1 MSIRMT
7 GSGIP
12 FRVRV
17 GATVASRV
25 RTHDASR
32 SESGQSRR
40 SESGQGRRP
49 ESLVADAGL
58 PTESRVLAALTNGP
72 LARSGVVRGLRH
84 KSLSGA
90 IRKAISVLLRD
101 EWIEYTI
108 PEKPNS
114 RLQKYRL
121 TLAGERALKEL
132 FGEEDG

>member
-1 MSIRMT
+1 MSNRMT

-25 RTHDASR
+25 RTHDESR

-40 SESGQGRRP
+40 PESGRGRTP
-49 ESLVADAGL
+49 ESLVADAGA
-58 PTESRVLAALTNGP
+58 PTEIRVLAALTDGP
-72 LARSGVVRGLRH
+72 LARSGVVRGLGH

-101 EWIEYTI
+101 EWIEYTV
-108 PEKPNS
+108 PDKPNS

-121 TLAGERALKEL
+121 TQAGERAL
-132 FGEEDG
+132 GEWTGGN

>member
-1 MSIRMT
+1 VSIRMT

-40 SESGQGRRP
+40 S
-49 ESLVADAGL
+49 V
-58 PTESRVLAALTNGP
+58 
-72 LARSGVVRGLRH
+72 
-84 KSLSGA
+84 
-90 IRKAISVLLRD
+90 RKAISVLLPD

-108 PEKPNS
+108 PEKPRS
-114 RLQKYRL
+114 SKQKYRL
-121 TLAGERALKEL
+121 TEKCRQSLRSPDKR
-132 FGEEDG
+132 

>member
-1 MSIRMT
+1 MSNRMT

-17 GATVASRV
+17 GASVASRV
-25 RTHDASR
+25 RTHDVS
-32 SESGQSRR
+32 R

-58 PTESRVLAALTNGP
+58 PTEIRVLAALTDGP
-72 LARSGVVRGLRH
+72 LARSGVVRGLGH
-84 KSLSGA
+84 KSLHGA

-121 TLAGERALKEL
+121 TLAGERALKER
-132 FGEEDG
+132 FVEEER

>member
-1 MSIRMT
+1 MRYGMT

-25 RTHDASR
+25 RTHDESR
-32 SESGQSRR
+32 SESGQSRG

-49 ESLVADAGL
+49 
-58 PTESRVLAALTNGP
+58 
-72 LARSGVVRGLRH
+72 

-101 EWIEYTI
+101 DWIEYTV
-108 PEKPNS
+108 PDKPNS
-114 RLQKYRL
+114 RLQKHRL
-121 TLAGERALKEL
+121 TQAGERAL
-132 FGEEDG
+132 GECTGGN